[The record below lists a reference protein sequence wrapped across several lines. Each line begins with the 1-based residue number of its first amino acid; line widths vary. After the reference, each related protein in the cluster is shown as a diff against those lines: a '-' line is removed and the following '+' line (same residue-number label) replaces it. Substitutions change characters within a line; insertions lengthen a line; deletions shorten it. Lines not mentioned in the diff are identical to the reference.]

1 MLSASI
7 MVDPSAAGH
16 GTNVGTKKI
25 QDGISVDEHDRK
37 NNRTI
42 KNGL

>member
-1 MLSASI
+1 MLSVSI
-7 MVDPSAAGH
+7 MVVPSAAGH
-16 GTNVGTKKI
+16 GINDGTRKI
-25 QDGISVDEHDRK
+25 QNGISVDEHERK